1 MPRLVINSLLR
12 ELIIANGYEIPGAD
26 CLNVSADSVRS
37 LIRELDAR
45 YPGTAGSLQVAAVAI
60 DGEIYIS
67 AFAESLQ
74 PDSEVVFIPALEG
87 G

>member
-1 MPRLVINSLLR
+1 MPGLVINSLLR
-12 ELIIANGYEIPGAD
+12 EIMSANGYEIPGTD
-26 CLNVSADSVRS
+26 CLQLSADSVRS
-37 LIRELDAR
+37 LISEFDAS
-45 YPGTAGSLQVAAVAI
+45 YPGTAGSLRAAALAI
-60 DGEIYIS
+60 DGEIYIN

>member
-1 MPRLVINSLLR
+1 MPGLVINSLLR
-12 ELIIANGYEIPGAD
+12 EIISANGYEIPETD
-26 CLNVSADSVRS
+26 CLHLSADSVRN
-37 LIRELDAR
+37 LISEFDAR
-45 YPGTAGSLQVAAVAI
+45 YPGTAVSLWAAAIAI

>member
-1 MPRLVINSLLR
+1 MPGLVINSLLR
-12 ELIIANGYEIPGAD
+12 EIISASGYEIPGTD
-26 CLNVSADSVRS
+26 CLHLSAGSVRS
-37 LIRELDAR
+37 LIAEFDAC
-45 YPGTAGSLQVAAVAI
+45 YPGTAVSLQAAAIAI